1 MSTFGEPRELG
12 RYQLS
17 SGEQRVLV
25 GKRINGHVAV
35 SDLPTHDTG
44 RVYLVERHIE
54 SQAALTGLIAAYI
67 ADSLDRGEPAA
78 LVPRDLVDAD
88 ALLD

>member
-1 MSTFGEPRELG
+1 MSSAGARRELG
-12 RYQLS
+12 RYQLP

-25 GKRINGHVAV
+25 GQRINGHVAV
-35 SDLPTHDTG
+35 SDSPTHDTG
-44 RVYLVERHIE
+44 RVCLVERHIE
-54 SQAALTGLIAAYI
+54 SQAALTGLVAAYI

-88 ALLD
+88 DLD